1 MKSVML
7 SIKPKYC
14 ELIAN
19 GKKTIEVRKTRPKA
33 EPPFKVYIYCT
44 KPSKSHQ
51 TIYGCMVLNSDELY
65 RHPKEGIK
73 YGDSIELMCCN
84 SKEYSKDNFLNG
96 KVIGEFICDEI
107 SKFTAE
113 FTDGQTYEDIRLCYF
128 NECEE
133 EEKMIIVSNEWKNPD
148 ISWICKESCLSF
160 NDFRRYIGANF
171 HDIPFYGW
179 HISNLVTY
187 DTAKE
192 LRTFNH
198 PCIHEPYC
206 VDCKYSLNEARF
218 CYDESVGCDR
228 HFRCPPQSWCYVE

>member
-1 MKSVML
+1 MKSIML
-7 SIKPKYC
+7 SIQPKFC

-84 SKEYSKDNFLNG
+84 SEEYSKDNFLNG
-96 KVIGEFICDEI
+96 KVIGEFLC
-107 SKFTAE
+107 
-113 FTDGQTYEDIRLCYF
+113 TDIYLIKANNIIQSYF
-128 NECEE
+128 NNRHGTCLTDEE
-133 EEKMIIVSNEWKNPD
+133 LCIYA
-148 ISWICKESCLSF
+148 
-160 NDFRRYIGANF
+160 NDK
-171 HDIPFYGW
+171 DTYGW
-179 HISNLVTY
+179 QISNLVIY
-187 DTAKE
+187 DTPKE

-228 HFRCPPQSWCYVE
+228 HFRRPPQSWCYVEELGGENK